1 MQLLTISLHVLA
13 GWCFWSLAH
22 NLGHR
27 WWHVDMKKGKQTFY
41 AHGEAQHHR
50 LYDAGKRP
58 LATAEDPNELFI
70 SFPFKY
76 VAPAALL
83 PVAIYGWLMGWSA
96 MVPFA
101 VGLHGSMTLD
111 HLVHMRCHRG
121 RLSGVLGWFQ
131 QMHAVHHATHANN
144 YFFVS
149 GLVWD
154 VLFRTAV
161 LKPRQPAGL
170 QATDE
175 LGVLIPP
182 PSAHGLQSG
191 R

>member
-41 AHGEAQHHR
+41 AHGEV
-50 LYDAGKRP
+50 
-58 LATAEDPNELFI
+58 FI

-83 PVAIYGWLMGWSA
+83 PVAIYGWLLGWTA

-101 VGLHGSMTLD
+101 VGLHGSMILD
-111 HLVHMRCHRG
+111 HLVHKACHRG
-121 RLSGVLGWFQ
+121 HLGGVLGWFQ
-131 QMHAVHHATHANN
+131 RMHAVHHATHANN

-161 LKPRQPAGL
+161 LKPHENSRTIAG
-170 QATDE
+170 A
-175 LGVLIPP
+175 
-182 PSAHGLQSG
+182 
-191 R
+191 